1 MLDDTIAAIATPLGN
16 GGLAIIRIS
25 GGKALTIAD
34 TLFAPGGKSKTP
46 LAGVKS
52 HTLHYGHILRNDQRL
67 DEVMISVMKAPATFT
82 RK

>member
-34 TLFAPGGKSKTP
+34 TLFAPGGKSK
-46 LAGVKS
+46 
-52 HTLHYGHILRNDQRL
+52 HRL
-67 DEVMISVMKAPATFT
+67 PVSSLT
-82 RK
+82 RCITVTSSGTTNGWMR